1 MSKRFD
7 EDNFKHWKDTFKF
20 QSYDDEN
27 GEYKDVKIKMEDVM
41 DRIDHYRK
49 KYDEDDSFVR
59 AVVDTHEDVVK
70 IMFTKDLAHLTE
82 SVELHGLAK
91 ILQNISESRGEME
104 IWSVA
109 RPADGNWFL
118 VKGSFNKRQLA
129 NMDLHKKDRPDKETE
144 HREKPEQ
151 GLKKKEESAI
161 QKLKTNEVDGLKSLP
176 VKIQQKV
183 KEKMAKGWTT
193 ETPYTFFSEFYTESE
208 INSVFNEK
216 IKIYKL
222 KATHEFFNSLKENSA
237 KIALKRGFCRSIY
250 LAKNDSDINQEQE
263 KVVKHILTRCDQKF
277 EGKIGIY
284 RSEPN

>member
-82 SVELHGLAK
+82 SVELHGLVK

-161 QKLKTNEVDGLKSLP
+161 QTLKTNEEQGLKLLP

-193 ETPYTFFSEFYTESE
+193 ETPYQFFNEFYDESE

-216 IKIYKL
+216 IKIFKL
-222 KATHEFFNSLKENSA
+222 KPTHEFFNKLKENSA
-237 KIALKRGFCRSIY
+237 KISLKRGFCRSIY
-250 LAKNDSDINQEQE
+250 LSKNDSDINQEQE

>member
-20 QSYDDEN
+20 QSYDEEN

-82 SVELHGLAK
+82 SSRLIGFAK
-91 ILQNISESRGEME
+91 LLQHITESRGEME
-104 IWSVA
+104 IWSVS

-118 VKGSFNKRQLA
+118 VKGSFNKRQLS
-129 NMDLHKKDRPDKETE
+129 NMDLHKKERPDKETE

-161 QKLKTNEVDGLKSLP
+161 QTLKTNEVQGLELLP
-176 VKIQQKV
+176 VKIKEKV
-183 KEKMAKGWTT
+183 KEKMSKGWTT
-193 ETPYTFFSEFYTESE
+193 ETPFEFFSDFYTESD
-208 INSVFNEK
+208 INSIFNEK

-222 KATHEFFNSLKENSA
+222 NATHEFFNSLKEHSA
-237 KIALKRGFCRSIY
+237 KISLKRGFCRAIY
-250 LAKNDSDINQEQE
+250 LAKNDSDISQDQE
-263 KVVKHILTRCDQKF
+263 KIVKHVLTRCEQKF
-277 EGKIGIY
+277 EGKLGIY
-284 RSEPN
+284 RSQPN

>member
-161 QKLKTNEVDGLKSLP
+161 QTLKTNEDQGLKLLP

-193 ETPYTFFSEFYTESE
+193 ETPYQFFNEFYNESE

-216 IKIYKL
+216 IKIFKL
-222 KATHEFFNSLKENSA
+222 KPTHEFFNKLKENSA
-237 KIALKRGFCRSIY
+237 KISLKRGLCRSIY
-250 LAKNDSDINQEQE
+250 LSKNDSDINQEQE

>member
-1 MSKRFD
+1 MEGRRFD

-20 QSYDDEN
+20 QSYDEEN

-49 KYDEDDSFVR
+49 KYDEDDAFVR

-82 SVELHGLAK
+82 STRLVGLAGV
-91 ILQNISESRGEME
+91 LQTLREGRGEME

-118 VKGSFNKRQLA
+118 VKGSFNKRELS
-129 NMDLHKKDRPDKETE
+129 NMDLHKKEPRNKDTE
-144 HREKPEQ
+144 KKEKPEE
-151 GLKKKEESAI
+151 GLKKKEETAL
-161 QKLKTNEVDGLKSLP
+161 QKLKNNELTGIDDLP
-176 VKIQQKV
+176 VRVKQKLR
-183 KEKMAKGWTT
+183 EKMSQGWTT
-193 ETPYTFFSEFYTESE
+193 EPPFEFFSDFYNESE

-222 KATHEFFNSLKENSA
+222 KATEEFFRSLVSNSA
-237 KIALKRGFCRSIY
+237 KINLKRGFCRSIY
-250 LAKNDSDINQEQE
+250 LAKSDSDINDRSQKVCQSLE
-263 KVVKHILTRCDQKF
+263 KTILFCHK
-277 EGKIGIY
+277 
-284 RSEPN
+284 